1 VRSELTNRVSPLGH
15 GSPAVTEDGAPAE
28 SAAVPGARAAV
39 RDAAAPDPLA
49 VAQATRP
56 SWGGRL
62 PRAAA
67 LASVAMAVPDNVV
80 TNATVAE
87 GAGVTEQWILHRT
100 GVRERRHVDQGE
112 RLSDLAVAAGRGA
125 LEEADVRPNDVDM
138 VLVATLAADE
148 LTPNCAP
155 LVAHELGAHG
165 AGTMD
170 VGAAC
175 TGYLSAL
182 ALATAQ
188 VESGRCDNVLVI
200 GADVMSR
207 FVDKRDR
214 GTAAL
219 FADGAG
225 ATLVAPANGGGG
237 CIGHIALHA
246 DGLGAPTIQASHDDQ
261 IIHMQGHDTFKA
273 AVHRLSES
281 TLEAT
286 EQAGLDLDDIGLFV
300 YHQANARILTAVGE
314 NLGVERERVIDCIDR
329 YGNTSSATLP
339 IAMAD
344 ARERGMLE
352 PGMNVVLA
360 AFGAGFTWGAGVLQ
374 WGP

>member
-1 VRSELTNRVSPLGH
+1 MRSELTNRVSPLGH

-112 RLSDLAVAAGRGA
+112 RLSDLAVAAGRRA
-125 LEEADVRPNDVDM
+125 LEEADVRPNEVDM

-237 CIGHIALHA
+237 RIGHIALHA
-246 DGLGAPTIQASHDDQ
+246 DGLGAPTIQAGQFSEEFTCA
-261 IIHMQGHDTFKA
+261 DTDPYA
-273 AVHRLSES
+273 AM
-281 TLEAT
+281 LEARSMPFRMPA
-286 EQAGLDLDDIGLFV
+286 QRNLRAQQNPAASRWMKNAVVAPGIG
-300 YHQANARILTAVGE
+300 R
-314 NLGVERERVIDCIDR
+314 
-329 YGNTSSATLP
+329 
-339 IAMAD
+339 
-344 ARERGMLE
+344 
-352 PGMNVVLA
+352 
-360 AFGAGFTWGAGVLQ
+360 
-374 WGP
+374 